1 MSIESTILPMLLP
14 NGANLDAKVEW
25 EAANYWECRVS
36 IDCDGKVS
44 GGRRIDY
51 FDALEEACLPFKAN
65 GYRLL
70 CYEANLDVLP
80 LAIGWSCVSFFRG
93 IRSAL
98 ISIGKFK
105 Q

>member
-1 MSIESTILPMLLP
+1 MSIESTILPMLRP
-14 NGANLDAKVEW
+14 NGSKVDAKVEW
-25 EAANYWECRVS
+25 EAANYLKCRVS

-70 CYEANLDVLP
+70 C
-80 LAIGWSCVSFFRG
+80 
-93 IRSAL
+93 
-98 ISIGKFK
+98 
-105 Q
+105 

>member
-51 FDALEEACLPFKAN
+51 FDALEEARLPFEAK

-70 CYEANLDVLP
+70 CSGANLDVLP
-80 LAIGWSCVSFFRG
+80 LAIGWSCTSFSG

-98 ISIGKFK
+98 ISMGETK